1 MIKEKISADQMNPM
15 IYNLSILKQVV
26 RYYAGLVLKMSYF
39 LPLSKK
45 LYFFILKK
53 FLMKLNLSA
62 IKGTWVRR
70 SLTGRDFT
78 PLWSDIDI
86 TLVVNEDLIGLIRLP
101 KNLLVKDIQIVSD
114 QHLNS
119 WLTSGGFRNRQIPNW
134 IKMQGS
140 IDLLSPPALTNEF
153 IAFEL
158 AQEIYVLYQQL
169 ENKLKQT
176 EFLQWQYESTYK
188 LIAEMERL
196 LRYWQERDDRLLFL
210 SREDVFPRQQFMPAQ
225 IGEYLERFDQNWQS
239 IFKELA
245 LPLQGFPFKQYLNRE
260 TEEYQILN
268 FSIQDRQ
275 VLVAKEINR
284 IPFLKTVFPEKFVC
298 SETFVCLVKGVGVQE
313 QTLLNTIAHDK
324 NYYYQFNLQ
333 RLAND
338 LVSAALAP
346 TDQSRL
352 YYCFKNINEFH
363 LVLFNESVPGW
374 DDIELVWQNE
384 GIVNQSSQE
393 LTLITSR
400 FLEVLRTLR

>member
-1 MIKEKISADQMNPM
+1 MIKENISPDQTNPM
-15 IYNLSILKQVV
+15 IYNLSILKQIV
-26 RYYAGLVLKMSYF
+26 RYYSGLVLKVSYF

-53 FLMKLNLSA
+53 FLMKLNHRA

-70 SLTGRDFT
+70 SLTGKDFT

-86 TLVVNEDLIGLIRLP
+86 TLVVNEDLIGLIKLP

-134 IKMQGS
+134 IKIQGS
-140 IDLLSPPALTNEF
+140 IHLLSPPALKSEF

-158 AQEIYVLYQQL
+158 AQEIYLLYQQL
-169 ENKLKQT
+169 EKKLQQT
-176 EFLQWQYESTYK
+176 EYLQWQYESTYK

-196 LRYWQERDDRLLFL
+196 LRYWQERDDSLLFL

-225 IGEYLERFDQNWQS
+225 IGEYLERYDQNWQN

-245 LPLQGFPFKQYLNRE
+245 LPLQGFPFEQYLNRE

-268 FSIQDRQ
+268 FTIQDRQ
-275 VLVAKEINR
+275 VLVAKKIKR

-313 QTLLNTIAHDK
+313 QTLLNTIALDK